1 MQDRIVYSLD
11 GPLPW
16 AKLGLPVPPPEM
28 EGSLRSSSGVHKK
41 LEILKHSCAFF
52 PCDLGKLGL
61 HRLRIKVEDNRES
74 VQWDKEEYVKSL
86 DPETQRKIQEWRAIK
101 RMMRGA
107 DDAAPAVQVAK
118 EPERPKASP
127 SKAAAPKAS
136 ASKAA
141 APKAAPK
148 AALKSAPSK
157 AASLKAAPLKAA
169 PKAALKSKPKAAR
182 KAVPKSKPGKPIVGP
197 TTSHC
202 SPTDRCGRCD
212 VLIMSTADKRLRRG
226 LCRACHYEIYER
238 KASAR
243 LRGPVRKM
251 PIKSASAKASGKKTG
266 KAQASRKAPQSGA
279 DQQRDKSPVRRAGAT
294 ECRHCHATDLRGGA
308 PSRALCARCNGR
320 WRRGTL
326 SSDEAPSSQGAR
338 MEKAIKRGSAKR
350 SDASPVRRSGI
361 TECSHCHTTDARQL
375 KSGAPRRGLCAP
387 CNARRRRGALTKS
400 DSSEEASSSNSEA
413 SGSEEASGSK
423 EEACSNEKAPSSKEA
438 SSGSEEASSGSALGK
453 VLRLLDRAQAAAGA
467 QSISRAA
474 YLEGGAHEARQLRK
488 VLWAEDAAT
497 LTKLFDEEL
506 LWAAIYA
513 LGQRREAHELSVTD
527 YRLVIDQLALQ
538 YPRLVDAD
546 AVYVLD
552 RLFW

>member
-1 MQDRIVYSLD
+1 
-11 GPLPW
+11 
-16 AKLGLPVPPPEM
+16 
-28 EGSLRSSSGVHKK
+28 
-41 LEILKHSCAFF
+41 
-52 PCDLGKLGL
+52 
-61 HRLRIKVEDNRES
+61 
-74 VQWDKEEYVKSL
+74 
-86 DPETQRKIQEWRAIK
+86 
-101 RMMRGA
+101 
-107 DDAAPAVQVAK
+107 
-118 EPERPKASP
+118 
-127 SKAAAPKAS
+127 
-136 ASKAA
+136 
-141 APKAAPK
+141 
-148 AALKSAPSK
+148 
-157 AASLKAAPLKAA
+157 
-169 PKAALKSKPKAAR
+169 
-182 KAVPKSKPGKPIVGP
+182 
-197 TTSHC
+197 
-202 SPTDRCGRCD
+202 
-212 VLIMSTADKRLRRG
+212 
-226 LCRACHYEIYER
+226 
-238 KASAR
+238 
-243 LRGPVRKM
+243 
-251 PIKSASAKASGKKTG
+251 
-266 KAQASRKAPQSGA
+266 
-279 DQQRDKSPVRRAGAT
+279 
-294 ECRHCHATDLRGGA
+294 
-308 PSRALCARCNGR
+308 
-320 WRRGTL
+320 
-326 SSDEAPSSQGAR
+326 

-387 CNARRRRGALTKS
+387 CNARRRRSALTKS

-438 SSGSEEASSGSALGK
+438 SSGSEEASSGSEEAPSSSALGK